1 MQAVRDAFP
10 LAMVSETFPH
20 DVDQRIDKILL
31 ESCTTRWSVG
41 YAQFWYGSNQF
52 REGYDKDLE
61 LVANSI
67 GITALMLAAMEGNVD
82 AARILLRRGA
92 SVGLVNCYGRTAI
105 ILAAMAGHVEM
116 VKLLLSVDAPIDISD
131 AFGRDALAWAEAR
144 GHKHVAIL
152 VRKHAHERRDWRM
165 EMLREREAHRAAI
178 AGKMSSGSPSSAG
191 GAIDGARYQPGADAA
206 VDASYDASARSAT
219 SSARRETACSST
231 SFAGPSYAVPTSSHE
246 AVGSARHNRAPFRR
260 IGPIGFGVLSSRKG
274 ALPAAVAQRHGLAPV
289 AGAPA
294 AAPVLSPTK
303 ASAKSS
309 TTTSTAS
316 SVSSAS
322 GISSAVSGISSAVSG
337 SFASS
342 SSTSV
347 VSGTPPATGLR
358 PVGSSGSGSKPKP
371 SSAISKGILSVR
383 SAVTAPRRGFLS
395 SRVKPT
401 KGEKAIRDAASAT
414 SASAGGAGADEDGG
428 GGGGGGGGGWFA
440 RTFGA
445 MSKRTPSPTQPTQ
458 ALPGAAA
465 PTKGQMADEG
475 PLPGDEAAHQN
486 ARWAAD
492 VANYDGSART
502 QGAKSSVRGSARTDF
517 SSARSAVLSTRSMPG
532 FISKF
537 SLGSADGRL
546 GARAGSSTNPNLD
559 LFLATQK
566 AREAGAHGGATS
578 DRGPSNAWEP
588 LPMETLPDSMAARR
602 HHDREWEER
611 LRMKHELRS
620 VDSKK
625 FHSSRRRHWMS
636 SSRRWIER
644 RKEVKASMTPKDR
657 KASRLRLYS
666 SPRHYTTQPRVYT

>member
-10 LAMVSETFPH
+10 LVMVSETFPH
-20 DVDQRIDKILL
+20 DVDQRIDKIIL

-61 LVANSI
+61 LVANII
-67 GITALMLAAMEGNVD
+67 GITALMLAAIEGNVD

-191 GAIDGARYQPGADAA
+191 GAIDGARYQPGADGA
-206 VDASYDASARSAT
+206 VEALYDASARSAT

-231 SFAGPSYAVPTSSHE
+231 SFAGPSYAVPTSSQE

-274 ALPAAVAQRHGLAPV
+274 ALPAAVAHKHGLVPV
-289 AGAPA
+289 APA
-294 AAPVLSPTK
+294 AAPVLNPTRT
-303 ASAKSS
+303 SAKSS

-322 GISSAVSGISSAVSG
+322 GISSAISGISSGAPSTT
-337 SFASS
+337 FASS
-342 SSTSV
+342 SATSV
-347 VSGTPPATGLR
+347 VSGTPPATGLI
-358 PVGSSGSGSKPKP
+358 PVGSSGSKPKP

-383 SAVTAPRRGFLS
+383 SVVTAPRRGFLS
-395 SRVKPT
+395 SRAKPT
-401 KGEKAIRDAASAT
+401 KGEKAIKDASSASN
-414 SASAGGAGADEDGG
+414 ASAGGAGADED
-428 GGGGGGGGGWFA
+428 GGGGGWFA

-445 MSKRTPSPTQPTQ
+445 MSKRAPSPAQPTQ

-465 PTKGQMADEG
+465 PTKGQMAEEG

-517 SSARSAVLSTRSMPG
+517 SSARSAVYSTRSMPG

-537 SLGSADGRL
+537 SLGGVDGRL
-546 GARAGSSTNPNLD
+546 GTRAGSSTNPNLD

-566 AREAGAHGGATS
+566 VREAGAHGGAIS
-578 DRGPSNAWEP
+578 DRGPANAWEP
-588 LPMETLPDSMAARR
+588 LPMEKLPDSMAARR

-625 FHSSRRRHWMS
+625 FHSSRRRHWMN

-644 RKEVKASMTPKDR
+644 RKEVKASMT
-657 KASRLRLYS
+657 SSLLRWVLPPPACKC
-666 SPRHYTTQPRVYT
+666 SPRRPPLIPTGEGVDDAQG

>member
-274 ALPAAVAQRHGLAPV
+274 ALPAAVAQKHGLAPV

-342 SSTSV
+342 SATSV

-358 PVGSSGSGSKPKP
+358 P
-371 SSAISKGILSVR
+371 
-383 SAVTAPRRGFLS
+383 
-395 SRVKPT
+395 
-401 KGEKAIRDAASAT
+401 
-414 SASAGGAGADEDGG
+414 
-428 GGGGGGGGGWFA
+428 
-440 RTFGA
+440 
-445 MSKRTPSPTQPTQ
+445 
-458 ALPGAAA
+458 
-465 PTKGQMADEG
+465 
-475 PLPGDEAAHQN
+475 
-486 ARWAAD
+486 
-492 VANYDGSART
+492 
-502 QGAKSSVRGSARTDF
+502 GAKSSVRGSARTDF